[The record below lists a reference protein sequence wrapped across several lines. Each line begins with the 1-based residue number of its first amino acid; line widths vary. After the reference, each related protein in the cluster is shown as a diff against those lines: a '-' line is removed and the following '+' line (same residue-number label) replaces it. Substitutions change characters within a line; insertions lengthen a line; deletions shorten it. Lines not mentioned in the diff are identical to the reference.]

1 MSRVPF
7 PVSMEVQTPSDHRAR
22 MYEHGKHPGQSFALH
37 NCNLVFVC
45 LSRTALTDPL
55 LSRDLDASTWLQD
68 RGRRLVGLVPHIQRA
83 ETRELAKIAIE
94 AEPVSIAT
102 KYF

>member
-22 MYEHGKHPGQSFALH
+22 MYDHGSIQARASRSTTAIF
-37 NCNLVFVC
+37 C

-68 RGRRLVGLVPHIQRA
+68 RGRRLIGLVPHIHRG
-83 ETRELAKIAIE
+83 
-94 AEPVSIAT
+94 
-102 KYF
+102 